1 MRPPGSGQRGM
12 RQDCIFAVLTVL
24 RSHALQN
31 VLHDLAGQVEIALR
45 TARRDV
51 AAAHRAKAKLGDDDL
66 PDDDIPPPRLR
77 HQGSKAVPPRA

>member
-1 MRPPGSGQRGM
+1 
-12 RQDCIFAVLTVL
+12 LTVL
-24 RSHALQN
+24 RSHALQS
-31 VLHDLAGQVEIALR
+31 VLRNLSGQVEIALR
-45 TARRDV
+45 MARRDV

>member
-12 RQDCIFAVLTVL
+12 RHDCIFDLLTDL

-31 VLHDLAGQVEIALR
+31 VLHELAGQVEIALR

-51 AAAHRAKAKLGDDDL
+51 AAAHRAKAELGDDDL

>member
-1 MRPPGSGQRGM
+1 M

-66 PDDDIPPPRLR
+66 PDDDIPPPLLR